1 MTILPSKRK
10 HIEILLLTL
19 VFISCFGFILLEF
32 RIFKYLFTVILI
44 YSGLTFKGN
53 APNQKLIF
61 IYVGFVF
68 ISCTYSTIYNHQNI
82 IRVIGNSYTYFGLL
96 FTFIVMKYKPNSI
109 QLEKAIKYLSIIFC
123 CCYLLQ
129 WLIYPFNIFSG
140 SLDETKITNEEFRMR
155 MPGSICAYCLFFYGV
170 NKFILYKHKK
180 DLLYAFL
187 GFIPIIIMGFRS
199 LTAATAVFA
208 VLMLIFITRSVVKT
222 FTWLIFGFILLITV
236 SQLNIVQTKINEML
250 ERQESGQTFENDDYI
265 RFLEYEYFEEQF
277 FTKPGERFWGAGV
290 PVDKTTTYYRNM
302 DDAIE
307 RLQYYWVDLGL
318 IGLSYII
325 GIPAVLLFC
334 GIICDCIR
342 KARSVQFQYIR
353 FTLLT
358 VFVGSIVTSME
369 IFRTG
374 NILII
379 SLYLCLIY
387 VSNKERNL
395 QNQQFK
401 YENRNIN
408 LPLRS

>member
-10 HIEILLLTL
+10 HIEILFLTL
-19 VFISCFGFILLEF
+19 LFISCFGFILLEF
-32 RIFKYLFTVILI
+32 RIFKYLFTIILI
-44 YSGLTFKGN
+44 YSGLTFKEN
-53 APNQKLIF
+53 APYKRLIL
-61 IYVGFVF
+61 IYTSFVF
-68 ISCTYSTIYNHQNI
+68 ISCIYSTIYNHQNI
-82 IRVIGNSYTYFGLL
+82 IRVIGNSYTYLGFL
-96 FTFIVMKYKPNSI
+96 FTFIIMKYKPTSI

-129 WLIYPFNIFSG
+129 WLIYPINIFTG
-140 SLDETKITNEEFRMR
+140 SLDETNINTTQFRMR
-155 MPGSICAYCLFFYGV
+155 MSGSICAYCLFFYGI

-180 DLLYAFL
+180 NLLYTLL
-187 GFIPIIIMGFRS
+187 GFLPIMIMGFRS
-199 LTAATAVFA
+199 LTAAATVFA
-208 VLMLIFITRSVVKT
+208 VLMIVFVTRSVAKT
-222 FTWLIFGFILLITV
+222 IIWLIIGSILLIAV
-236 SQLNIVQTKINEML
+236 SQLNIVQTKINEMV

-265 RFLEYEYFEEQF
+265 RFLEYEYFDEQF
-277 FTKPGERFWGAGV
+277 FTKPGEHFWGAGV
-290 PVDKTTTYYRNM
+290 PADKTTTYYRNM

-342 KARSVQFQYIR
+342 KASSVQFQYIR

-358 VFVGSIVTSME
+358 VFIGSIVTSME
-369 IFRTG
+369 VFRTG

-387 VSNKERNL
+387 VSNKEQNL
-395 QNQQFK
+395 QNQYK
-401 YENRNIN
+401 Y
-408 LPLRS
+408 